1 LSNELLRNEAIAA
14 YNAAF
19 DEVEAGADFLKAIEL
34 AAASLYLWRQVG
46 NDQNVAIAYW
56 LYSRALAG
64 AGVGSLAMEAA
75 DKSLEHLSKI
85 ESPAD
90 WLIASLNEG
99 LARAYLAAGDAK
111 ADGAIVATAQLIE
124 SIEDP
129 EDRALIHGQFVSLL
143 K

>member
-1 LSNELLRNEAIAA
+1 MSNELIRKEAIAA

-19 DEVEAGADFLKAIEL
+19 DAVEAGADFLKAIEL

-99 LARAYLAAGDAK
+99 LARAYLAAGDVR
-111 ADGAIVATAQLIE
+111 ADAAIAATAQLIE

>member
-1 LSNELLRNEAIAA
+1 MSNELIRKEAIAA
-14 YNAAF
+14 YNTAF
-19 DEVEAGADFLKAIEL
+19 DAVEAGADFLKAIEL

-90 WLIASLNEG
+90 WLIASLNER
-99 LARAYLAAGDAK
+99 LARAYLAAGDMRAE
-111 ADGAIVATAQLIE
+111 GAIVATAQLIE

-129 EDRALIHGQFVSLL
+129 DDRALIHGQFVSLL